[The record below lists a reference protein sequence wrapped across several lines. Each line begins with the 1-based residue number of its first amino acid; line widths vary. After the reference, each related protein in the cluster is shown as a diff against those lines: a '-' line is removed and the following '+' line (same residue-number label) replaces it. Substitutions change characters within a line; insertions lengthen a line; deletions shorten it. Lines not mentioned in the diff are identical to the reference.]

1 MKRIAIIILCVFCF
15 QAKAQVKPIMEK
27 PKVDKRVEL
36 ISIVFRLAGIKMDN
50 YQSYTNKI
58 DEYFNPYKDHELVFF
73 TKEMVGEKGI
83 GFDLLTM
90 TVQIDEDLNLLIEP
104 DKYPDPRWAK
114 EDVEKYVKLLKQ
126 FYQDAKCEIFFNQNE
141 NLYTEVS
148 KRFLPIYEAVDLNWF
163 SSFFGRNP
171 EEEFSIIN
179 GLALG
184 GANYGSSLIVPNQK
198 KKVYAIMGAW
208 RVDSLNAEMP
218 IFIKEEYFPI
228 LIHEFNHSFCNELII
243 QNEELF
249 KNSGEELFKKVSIEM
264 STQGYNNW
272 RTMLMEALV
281 RASVIKYM
289 KDHNFDESEV
299 MAEISNQQNNKFL
312 WITELV
318 AELDNYS
325 KNRDQYPT
333 LESYIPRLVDAY
345 KIWAENIK

>member
-1 MKRIAIIILCVFCF
+1 MKRIVFVILIAFCF
-15 QAKAQVKPIMEK
+15 QAQAQVKSILEK

-50 YQSYTNKI
+50 YQAYTNKI
-58 DEYFNPYKDHELVFF
+58 DEYFNPYKDHELVLF
-73 TKEMVGEKGI
+73 TKELAFEKGI

-90 TVQIDEDLNLLIEP
+90 AVQINEDLNLLIEP

-114 EDVEKYVKLLKQ
+114 EDVENYVKLLRQ
-126 FYQDAKCEIFFNQNE
+126 FYQDTKCEFFFNQNE
-141 NLYTEVS
+141 NLYAEVS

-171 EEEFSIIN
+171 EEEFFIIN
-179 GLALG
+179 ALALG
-184 GANYGSSLIVPNQK
+184 GACYGPSLIVPNQK

-218 IFIKEEYFPI
+218 IFIKEEYFPT

-243 QNEELF
+243 RNEELF
-249 KNSGEELFKKVSIEM
+249 KSSGEKLFEKVNAEM
-264 STQGYNNW
+264 SAQGYNNW
-272 RTMLMEALV
+272 RTMLMESLV

-289 KDHNFDESEV
+289 KDHDFNESEV
-299 MAEISNQQNNKFL
+299 QAEINNQLNNNFF
-312 WITELV
+312 WVIELV

-325 KNRDQYPT
+325 KNRNQYPT
-333 LESYIPRLVDAY
+333 LESYIPKLIDVY
-345 KIWAENIK
+345 TVWAEKY